1 MSSSH
6 LKGGSEDD
14 LQKFLAGVRVL
25 RGNAGDNGTDET
37 LDTAG
42 LKQKYVAFFPTTAGQ
57 ETLPGEHGK
66 GLGRTVNRQFSIRYH
81 DCHS

>member
-1 MSSSH
+1 MTFKSSS
-6 LKGGSEDD
+6 
-14 LQKFLAGVRVL
+14 QVCVL

-57 ETLPGEHGK
+57 ETLPGELGK
-66 GLGRTVNRQFSIRYH
+66 GLGRTVNRQFSIRHH